1 MRVPLLIDE
10 LYPSVMAVQL
20 RRVGHDATSVTEDP
34 ESTGLD
40 DARVC
45 DLAVAA
51 GRAIVTEN
59 AADFP
64 RIVKERAATGRA
76 VPTLLIT
83 TNRSFPRH
91 SRSFVDRAVRA
102 LASFCEE
109 HADDAPD
116 AGAVH
121 WLRPMS

>member
-1 MRVPLLIDE
+1 M
-10 LYPSVMAVQL
+10 YPSVMAVQL
-20 RRVGHDATSVTEDP
+20 RRVGHDAISVTDDP

-40 DARVC
+40 DARPC
-45 DLAVAA
+45 DLALAS

-91 SRSFVDRAVRA
+91 SRSFV
-102 LASFCEE
+102 
-109 HADDAPD
+109 
-116 AGAVH
+116 G
-121 WLRPMS
+121 